1 MTSHFREG
9 QILGWEARLASGI
22 VRQPGQLP

>member
-1 MTSHFREG
+1 MTSHFRKG

-22 VRQPGQLP
+22 VQQPGQLP